1 MKQIFDSERISFVEV
16 SEELADDYLVM
27 VNDYERVNRFIG
39 GDKKTYTQEQE
50 IQWVRKKLQEKSTVY
65 SMIDKKSRKFIG
77 NIEFMDPAEDEAEL
91 GIAITGEMQDQGY
104 GTEAIHA
111 FIRYGVDQ
119 LGLKRIF
126 LRTNPANHR
135 ARHVYEKCGFRE
147 YNRDEEHVYMEL
159 LR

>member
-1 MKQIFDSERISFVEV
+1 MKQILDSERISFVEV

-27 VNDYERVNRFIG
+27 VNDHERVNRFIG

-50 IQWVRKKLQEKSTVY
+50 IQWVRKKLEEKATVY
-65 SMIDKKSRKFIG
+65 SMIDKKSRKYIG
-77 NIEFMDPAEDEAEL
+77 NIEFMDLAEDEAEL
-91 GIAITGEMQDQGY
+91 GIAITGEMQ
-104 GTEAIHA
+104 AL
-111 FIRYGVDQ
+111 IRYGMDQ